1 MTDKERKAREAKACK
16 RVTEA
21 VLLLPDERRTRILGW
36 AEGVIDATQSLRQK
50 DDRAG

>member
-1 MTDKERKAREAKACK
+1 MNEKERRETERMAARKVA
-16 RVTEA
+16 EA

-36 AEGVIDATQSLRQK
+36 AEGVIDATGGRIQK